1 MDGLKKVGGFLV
13 AVVLIA
19 IVKVAMNPPS
29 TSFASEKSWPEAV
42 AKSKAERKPIF
53 LVFGGPW

>member
-1 MDGLKKVGGFLV
+1 MEGLKKVGGFLV

-19 IVKVAMNPPS
+19 IVKVAMNSPS
-29 TSFASEKSWPEAV
+29 SSFASEKSWPDAV
-42 AKSKAERKPIF
+42 ARAKAERKPVF

>member
-1 MDGLKKVGGFLV
+1 MEALKKVGGFLA

-19 IVKVAMNPPS
+19 IVKVAVSTPS
-29 TSFASEKSWPEAV
+29 SSFAATKDWPAAV
-42 AKSKAERKPIF
+42 AQSKAERKPVF